1 MKSQADVLPQH
12 TQAFLRSSV
21 QAALDTCPSTA
32 SMNLSDLQEQE
43 DNMFASPASTEE
55 PRVIYETIE
64 GTMVITNVKTRRLAR
79 ESKWGHKYIHTI
91 TDEWGDKYALYAYSK
106 HIEAVTDTGVF
117 VVADVGDTFQYTAT
131 VRNFGDHTIYTI
143 LPKLFKL
150 LEEGVDTGE

>member
-64 GTMVITNVKTRRLAR
+64 GTMVITNVKTRRHTRRTHHPAVL
-79 ESKWGHKYIHTI
+79 IH
-91 TDEWGDKYALYAYSK
+91 G
-106 HIEAVTDTGVF
+106 
-117 VVADVGDTFQYTAT
+117 
-131 VRNFGDHTIYTI
+131 
-143 LPKLFKL
+143 
-150 LEEGVDTGE
+150 